1 MKPPTEEEIN
11 QEIDDGYGLQFEG
24 EPSWLIQTEIDL
36 KEAELDALELTAE
49 MVADR
54 WKKEEEFLQVMVRH
68 YELTVELEME
78 WQDEVD
84 PVAVAAGQD
93 HLQKAKEK
101 LAKEEEEYQEG
112 KRKSDQA
119 IDLKNRELA
128 VLRDVLRR
136 ANNGHF

>member
-1 MKPPTEEEIN
+1 MKPPTEDQLNEEV
-11 QEIDDGYGLQFEG
+11 DDGYGLHLEG

-54 WKKEEEFLQVMVRH
+54 WKKEEEYLQNVVRH
-68 YELTVELEME
+68 YELAVELEME

-84 PVAVAAGQD
+84 PVAVAAEQD
-93 HLQKAKEK
+93 HLKEAKEK
-101 LAKEEEEYQEG
+101 LAKEKEEYKEG
-112 KRKSDQA
+112 KKKSDEA
-119 IDLKNRELA
+119 IDLKKRELA

-136 ANNGHF
+136 SHNGHF

>member
-1 MKPPTEEEIN
+1 MKPPTEAQLNEET
-11 QEIDDGYGLQFEG
+11 DDGYGLQFEG
-24 EPSWLIQTEIDL
+24 EPSWLIQTEITL

-93 HLQKAKEK
+93 HLKEAKEK

-112 KRKSDQA
+112 KKKSDQA
-119 IDLKNRELA
+119 IELKKRELA

-136 ANNGHF
+136 SHNGHF

>member
-1 MKPPTEEEIN
+1 MKPPTDEQLNEET
-11 QEIDDGYGLQFEG
+11 DDGYGLQFEG
-24 EPSWLIQTEIDL
+24 EPSWLIQTEITL

-93 HLQKAKEK
+93 HLKEAKEK

-112 KRKSDQA
+112 KKKSDQA
-119 IDLKNRELA
+119 IELKKRELA

-136 ANNGHF
+136 SHNGHF

>member
-1 MKPPTEEEIN
+1 MKPPTEDQLNEEV
-11 QEIDDGYGLQFEG
+11 DDGYGLHLEG

-54 WKKEEEFLQVMVRH
+54 WKKEEEYLQNVVRH
-68 YELTVELEME
+68 YELAVELEME

-84 PVAVAAGQD
+84 PVAVAAEQD
-93 HLQKAKEK
+93 HLKEAKEK
-101 LAKEEEEYQEG
+101 LAKEKEEYKEG
-112 KRKSDQA
+112 KKKSDEA
-119 IDLKNRELA
+119 IDLKKRELV

-136 ANNGHF
+136 SHVGHF